1 VVETIRLESGHTLTG
16 IVGSNPT
23 LSASQSRKGGPL
35 LIRRFLVFVVALQL
49 LAPARLFPQTPGPQD
64 ISKSLPSPTIRI
76 STRLVLVDV
85 VVTDKHG
92 QPILGLKPEDFA
104 VAEKG
109 KPEKVVFFTPPGQ
122 PTAAAPA
129 LPAGVFSNRAE
140 YRSPGGPPTVIL
152 LDVVNTPP
160 QHQAVA
166 RLQMLKFAAEQFKPG
181 NEVAVLTL
189 GNELDILLD
198 FTTDP
203 QLLQQALQQFA
214 AKRPAPTNDPPDPVI
229 PATTS
234 TPGAGVSM
242 ARLNARME
250 QFENQELTD
259 VIDRRVDQT
268 LAAMRSLGRML
279 SGIPGRK
286 NVIWLS
292 AGFPFSLLPQNQ
304 VATLG
309 SLSWLAKRGRNNGG
323 GCGSKCSD
331 PVNNDETSLNP
342 GDQRRYDDDIRNV
355 AAELA
360 ASEVAIY
367 PVDVRGIEATPA
379 SSSYENQQTMEEIA
393 RETGGFAFIN
403 RNDIHNGVDLVFA
416 DHASSYT
423 LGYYPRDRNWDGTYR
438 TISIKVDRQGAELR
452 HRRGY
457 FAVDPAAEAD
467 KNLNR
472 QLREALRDAV
482 PDTQVTFDAKI
493 AAIDHGKT
501 RIEFMLDATAL
512 SAEDTPKGK
521 RLNADFQ
528 VAIVGSNGKTVL
540 SRGMKLDRVV
550 PVATY
555 QQIAEQGLSVHID
568 IEPPAGSDQVR
579 LAVRDNHTG
588 YVGSLEA
595 RLK

>member
-1 VVETIRLESGHTLTG
+1 VLPELKEASVIRR
-16 IVGSNPT
+16 T
-23 LSASQSRKGGPL
+23 LS
-35 LIRRFLVFVVALQL
+35 LVLALQL
-49 LAPARLFPQTPGPQD
+49 LAPLRLFSQTPAAPNTSSD
-64 ISKSLPSPTIRI
+64 LPSPAIRI

-85 VVTDKHG
+85 VVTDKRG
-92 QPILGLKPEDFA
+92 QPILGLRPENFA
-104 VAEKG
+104 VSEKG
-109 KPEKVVFFTPPGQ
+109 KPEKVAFFTPPGRQ
-122 PTAAAPA
+122 VPAPAA

-140 YRSPGGPPTVIL
+140 YRSPDGPPTVIL
-152 LDVVNTPP
+152 LDVINTPP
-160 QHQAVA
+160 QHQAEA

-189 GNELDILLD
+189 GNQLDILLD
-198 FTTDP
+198 FTTDSH
-203 QLLQQALQQFA
+203 LLQQALQQFA
-214 AKRPAPTNDPPDPVI
+214 AKRPAPTDDPPAPDT
-229 PATTS
+229 PATTT

-242 ARLNARME
+242 SRLNARLD

-286 NVIWLS
+286 NVIWVS

-304 VATLG
+304 VTTLG
-309 SLSWLAKRGRNNGG
+309 SLAWLAKRGRNDGG

-331 PVNNDETSLNP
+331 PVNNDESTLNP
-342 GDQRRYDDDIRNV
+342 GNQRRYDDDIRNV

-367 PVDVRGIEATPA
+367 PVDARGIEVTPA
-379 SSSYENQQTMEEIA
+379 SSSYESQQTMEEIA

-423 LGYYPRDRNWDGTYR
+423 IGYYPQNHNWDGGYR
-438 TISIKVDRQGAELR
+438 TISVKVDRDGAEVR

-457 FAVDPAAEAD
+457 FAVDPALEDD
-467 KNLNR
+467 KSHSR
-472 QLREALRDAV
+472 QFQEALRDAV
-482 PDTQVTFDAKI
+482 PDTQVSFDAKI
-493 AAIDHGKT
+493 GTIDKGKT
-501 RIEFMLDATAL
+501 RVEFMLDASAL

-521 RLNADFQ
+521 HLNADFQ
-528 VAIVGSNGKTVL
+528 VSILGANGKTVL
-540 SRGMKLDRVV
+540 SRGVKLDRVV
-550 PVATY
+550 TVATY
-555 QQIAEQGLSVHID
+555 QQIAAQGLSVHID
-568 IEPPAGSDQVR
+568 VEPPSGSDQLR

-588 YVGSLEA
+588 YVGTLEA

>member
-1 VVETIRLESGHTLTG
+1 LLNQGGH
-16 IVGSNPT
+16 
-23 LSASQSRKGGPL
+23 
-35 LIRRFLVFVVALQL
+35 LIRRALSVVLALQL
-49 LAPARLFPQTPGPQD
+49 FAPSRLFSQTPVAPNPSSD
-64 ISKSLPSPTIRI
+64 LPSPAIRI
-76 STRLVLVDV
+76 STRLVLLDI

-92 QPILGLKPEDFA
+92 QPITGLQPENFA
-104 VAEKG
+104 VAERG
-109 KPEKVVFFTPPGQ
+109 KPEKVVFFTPPGRLV
-122 PTAAAPA
+122 PSPSA

-160 QHQAVA
+160 QHQAEA

-189 GNELDILLD
+189 GNQLDILLD
-198 FTTDP
+198 FTTDSH
-203 QLLQQALQQFA
+203 LLQQALQRFA
-214 AKRPAPTNDPPDPVI
+214 AQRPAPTNDPPSPAT
-229 PATTS
+229 PATTT
-234 TPGAGVSM
+234 TPGAGLAM
-242 ARLNARME
+242 ARLNVRLD

-259 VIDRRVDQT
+259 IIDRRVDQT

-292 AGFPFSLLPQNQ
+292 AGFPFSLLPQHQ
-304 VATLG
+304 VNSPVPG
-309 SLSWLAKRGRNNGG
+309 SGLAGARARN
-323 GCGSKCSD
+323 SKCETSGCPD
-331 PVNNDETSLNP
+331 PVNNNETMLNP
-342 GDQRRYDDDIRNV
+342 GDQRRYDTDIRNV
-355 AAELA
+355 AAQLA

-367 PVDVRGIEATPA
+367 PVDVRGLEVTPS
-379 SSSYENQQTMEEIA
+379 SSSYASQQTMEEIA

-403 RNDIHNGVDLVFA
+403 HNDIHNGVDRVFA

-423 LGYYPRDRNWDGTYR
+423 IGYYPRDRNWDGGYR
-438 TISIKVDRQGAELR
+438 TINVKVDREVAEVR
-452 HRRGY
+452 YRRGY
-457 FAVDPAAEAD
+457 FAVDPTSESD

-472 QLREALRDAV
+472 GLQEALRDAV

-493 AAIDHGKT
+493 ASIDNGKT
-501 RIEFMLDATAL
+501 RVEFMLDASAL

-528 VAIVGSNGKTVL
+528 VSILGSDGKTVL
-540 SRGMKLDRVV
+540 SRGMKLDRIV
-550 PVATY
+550 PAATY

-568 IEPPAGSDQVR
+568 IEPPSGSGQLR

-588 YVGSLEA
+588 YVGTLEA
-595 RLK
+595 SLK